1 MRKVNPE
8 ISLTQPF
15 DFGSFSN
22 PAIWICDLSSQS
34 FGFIWIFSVSCHA
47 TAHLQKVWLPA
58 QLENCCFWEIVSFVL
73 VGAYQNVAWEAQRV
87 QICIFVFFVGF
98 CPIHKKWNP
107 AKTFQEGYNPKTC
120 NPAKNIPGRSK
131 PKNGTL
137 QKNCPNPKNGTLPGA
152 IAKNSMQFPKIADAK
167 NYRVKNWPK
176 FLVTWSWMI
185 NQLKSSWWY
194 YIATWGSAAK
204 NDNSGVFLGDVP
216 IGFSG

>member
-58 QLENCCFWEIVSFVL
+58 QLENCCLWEIVSFVL

-131 PKNGTL
+131 PK
-137 QKNCPNPKNGTLPGA
+137 KWNPAKKLSEPKKWNPARSDRKELNA
-152 IAKNSMQFPKIADAK
+152 ISKDCRCEELSCEELTKIFGDMK
-167 NYRVKNWPK
+167 
-176 FLVTWSWMI
+176 L
-185 NQLKSSWWY
+185 
-194 YIATWGSAAK
+194 
-204 NDNSGVFLGDVP
+204 ND
-216 IGFSG
+216 